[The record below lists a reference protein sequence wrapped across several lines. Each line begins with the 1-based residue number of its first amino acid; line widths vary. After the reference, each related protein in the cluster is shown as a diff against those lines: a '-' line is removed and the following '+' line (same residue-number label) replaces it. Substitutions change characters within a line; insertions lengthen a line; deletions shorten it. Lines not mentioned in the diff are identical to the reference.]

1 MPLPEWKKA
10 VPGRQSLAR
19 RLVASILN
27 GDLVKPFGPVGA
39 SARVTHGLA
48 KPSAPLGDEPKT
60 DDWERN
66 PLFHEGESAGT
77 LAPAPPR
84 RSRR

>member
-1 MPLPEWKKA
+1 MPTPELRKA
-10 VPGRQSLAR
+10 MPGRQSLAR
-19 RLVASILN
+19 RLVQNLLN
-27 GDLVKPFGPVGA
+27 HDLIRPFGPAGA

-66 PLFHEGESAGT
+66 PLFHEGEAAGT